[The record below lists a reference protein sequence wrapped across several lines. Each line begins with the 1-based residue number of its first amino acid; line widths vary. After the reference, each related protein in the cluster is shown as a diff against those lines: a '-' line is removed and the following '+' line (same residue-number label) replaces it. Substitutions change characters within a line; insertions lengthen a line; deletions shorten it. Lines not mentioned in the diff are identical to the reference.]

1 MNSPPCPTEYLHVE
15 CFQALLHKGCLFSS
29 PSSNI
34 WTCLFSHASQCV
46 VKLTDSCKWVKNI
59 RLSFLTLQSSYPLL
73 EWEPSTCPHT
83 FHLEVLWWFYIF
95 FYPPYLKTKKNFFSE
110 MAEHVFLISESHHLF
125 SSSKHLASLHPR
137 QRAGSFCD
145 DKLVPN

>member
-15 CFQALLHKGCLFSS
+15 CFQAVLHKGCLFSS

-95 FYPPYLKTKKNFFSE
+95 FYPPYLKTKKNFFFWVGRACVLNLGIPSSILE
-110 MAEHVFLISESHHLF
+110 LQTLSFSASKTESRLILWW
-125 SSSKHLASLHPR
+125 
-137 QRAGSFCD
+137 
-145 DKLVPN
+145 